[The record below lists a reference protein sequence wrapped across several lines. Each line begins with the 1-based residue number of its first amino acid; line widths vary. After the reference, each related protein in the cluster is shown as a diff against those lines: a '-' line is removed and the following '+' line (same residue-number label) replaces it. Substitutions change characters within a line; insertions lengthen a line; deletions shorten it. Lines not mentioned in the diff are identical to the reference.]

1 MSGLGWAVQNLL
13 RQRLRTLLAVGG
25 IAISAAMLL
34 DMVMLSGGI
43 EKSFGELL
51 LAKGYQI
58 RLTPKGT
65 LPFDTEATLD
75 RAGSVVDRLRR
86 DAAIESA
93 GAGSGHVAYTAAA
106 EIRSSRCWVTAFNP
120 RPRELYHLQRGRD
133 LTPDDTLGVLL
144 SPAVAG
150 LLEAGVGDTVSL
162 VGRLDPQVAA
172 AGVSRRLVVRG
183 IVRWVYDYRGQ
194 PSVGT
199 ILPVMQA
206 LASGAREDW
215 ASLLLV
221 KVRNDAA
228 VPAVADRLREE
239 FPRLAVYSVA
249 DLVRFF
255 KQRLVYFRQ
264 LSYILATMSLI
275 VTVLLITTL
284 LTITVNERLGEI
296 ATLRAI
302 GIARSTVVR
311 QVLIEG
317 TVLTV
322 VGAALGI
329 VLGLGTARYLDSIL
343 TSFPGLP
350 AAFSFFVPRRREPR
364 HGRAGADGDGISGR
378 ALPRMAGCPGPDC
391 GHPALRGD
399 VTGPILTGRNLRK
412 DYPHE
417 RRGRARASGGI
428 PRGPVRRVCRHS
440 GPLRERKIHF
450 APADRRY
457 RRSHR
462 AEKSRSWEP
471 GSTPYRTGSSPVCV
485 LPGSASSSSGFIFCR
500 FSPPGRTLSC
510 PWQRPASRSRN
521 GECGRWSCSRM

>member
-1 MSGLGWAVQNLL
+1 MSGLGWAVQGLI
-13 RQRLRTLLAVGG
+13 RQPLRTLLAVSG

-43 EKSFGELL
+43 EKSFAELL

-86 DAAIESA
+86 DTAIESA
-93 GAGSGHVAYTAAA
+93 GAVLGTSLYGRSGD
-106 EIRSSRCWVTAFNP
+106 SLVTLVGYGIQPEAQGV
-120 RPRELYHLQRGRD
+120 YQLQRGRD

-150 LLEAGVGDTVSL
+150 LLGAGLGDTVSL

-206 LASGAREDW
+206 LASGARDDR

-221 KVRNDAA
+221 KVGNDAA
-228 VPAVADRLREE
+228 VPAVVDRLRKE
-239 FPRLAVYSVA
+239 FPRLEVYSVA

-311 QVLIEG
+311 QVFIEG
-317 TVLTV
+317 TVLTL

-350 AAFSFFVPRRREPR
+350 AAFSFFVPRQ
-364 HGRAGADGDGISGR
+364 GSLVTAG
-378 ALPRMAGCPGPDC
+378 LVLM
-391 GHPALRGD
+391 
-399 VTGPILTGRNLRK
+399 VTGSLAGL
-412 DYPHE
+412 YPAWLA
-417 RRGRARASGGI
+417 ARAPI
-428 PRGPVRRVCRHS
+428 AAT
-440 GPLRERKIHF
+440 LRSE
-450 APADRRY
+450 A
-457 RRSHR
+457 
-462 AEKSRSWEP
+462 
-471 GSTPYRTGSSPVCV
+471 T
-485 LPGSASSSSGFIFCR
+485 
-500 FSPPGRTLSC
+500 
-510 PWQRPASRSRN
+510 
-521 GECGRWSCSRM
+521 